1 MAEYGYN
8 NQGSNQPPIPPSNY
22 SYANQQYSHG
32 GQQSGGYQASAGM
45 TQPYVDASAY
55 ETPAIT
61 ETPTFDNARPAAH
74 ATQGSATKAATG
86 KQRGG
91 FGRTFVAGFLGAA
104 LACSLAGGGFAAYSA
119 MNGGDN
125 GSNSSASSTVLG
137 SSSSSTIEASEAD
150 DRAEAVADKVLPSVV
165 GIDVYT
171 NSGGA
176 SGWGSLFDS
185 GSDSLT
191 YSGLGSGVIISA
203 DGYILTNY
211 HVVEGADA
219 LQVTA
224 NGQEYEAQVVGVDE
238 SSDLAV
244 VKVDASDL
252 TPIELGESAELVP
265 GQWVMTVGSPFGL
278 EQSVATGIVSA
289 TSRTVT
295 VQDVSDDYSY
305 YFGGEQAGDVSIYS
319 NMIQTDAAI
328 NPGNSGGALVD
339 ANGRL
344 IGINA
349 VIESYS
355 GSYSGVGFAIPVDYA
370 IGIAQQIIDGETPTH
385 AQLGVS
391 ATTITSDIASR
402 YDLGVDSGAYVSA
415 VYEGSAADTAGLQ
428 QGDII
433 TAVDDTKV
441 ADATDLVAACRG
453 HQVGD
458 NVTIA
463 FVRDGQTQTVDVTL
477 GSDEQALGG
486 LSTEEST
493 AAPEQDMDN
502 PHGWMDDSNQ
512 GYGFDFGFGQGYD
525 GAQDESGQLD
535 AAA

>member
-1 MAEYGYN
+1 MSDNGYG
-8 NQGSNQPPIPPSNY
+8 NQGQPPVPPSNY
-22 SYANQQYSHG
+22 PYANQQTDSYTQANAYPTQSYST
-32 GQQSGGYQASAGM
+32 QNYTTQMPDY
-45 TQPYVDASAY
+45 TQPLHSAS
-55 ETPAIT
+55 T
-61 ETPTFDNARPAAH
+61 AAA
-74 ATQGSATKAATG
+74 ATQAPKQKKA
-86 KQRGG
+86 G
-91 FGRTFVAGFLGAA
+91 FGKTFLAGFLGAA
-104 LACSLAGGGFAAYSA
+104 LACAIAGGGFAAYSSTH
-119 MNGGDN
+119 GN
-125 GSNSSASSTVLG
+125 GSGSGSTVLG
-137 SSSSSTIEASEAD
+137 STSNTPITASEGD
-150 DRAEAVADKVLPSVV
+150 DRAEAVANKVLPSVV

-171 NSGGA
+171 SSSSA

-191 YSGLGSGVIISA
+191 YSGLGSGVIISS

-219 LQVTA
+219 LEVTA
-224 NGQEYEAQVVGVDE
+224 NGDDYEAEVVGVDE

-244 VKVDASDL
+244 IKIDAEGL
-252 TPIELGESAELVP
+252 TAIEIGDSESLVP

-295 VQDVSDDYSY
+295 VQNATTDDYSY
-305 YFGGEQAGDVSIYS
+305 YFGGASSGDVSIYS

-339 ANGRL
+339 ANGQL

-355 GSYSGVGFAIPVDYA
+355 GSYSGVGFAIPVSYA
-370 IGIAQQIIDGETPTH
+370 MNIAQQIIDGETPTH

-402 YDLGVDSGAYVSA
+402 YDLDVDEGAYVSA
-415 VYEGSAADTAGLQ
+415 VYEGSAASDAGLET
-428 QGDII
+428 GDII
-433 TAVDDTKV
+433 IAVDDTKITSS
-441 ADATDLVAACRG
+441 TDLVAACRS

-458 NVTIA
+458 EITITY
-463 FVRDGQTQTVDVTL
+463 VRDGKTDTVNVTL
-477 GSDEQALGG
+477 GSDEEN
-486 LSTEEST
+486 LS
-493 AAPEQDMDN
+493 AAPTTEQGEMQVDPHDQGMGEDGGSGDMFGFNFNFGGSYDEQD
-502 PHGWMDDSNQ
+502 S
-512 GYGFDFGFGQGYD
+512 
-525 GAQDESGQLD
+525 SGNTSG

>member
-1 MAEYGYN
+1 M
-8 NQGSNQPPIPPSNY
+8 
-22 SYANQQYSHG
+22 
-32 GQQSGGYQASAGM
+32 
-45 TQPYVDASAY
+45 
-55 ETPAIT
+55 
-61 ETPTFDNARPAAH
+61 
-74 ATQGSATKAATG
+74 
-86 KQRGG
+86 
-91 FGRTFVAGFLGAA
+91 
-104 LACSLAGGGFAAYSA
+104 
-119 MNGGDN
+119 
-125 GSNSSASSTVLG
+125 
-137 SSSSSTIEASEAD
+137 
-150 DRAEAVADKVLPSVV
+150 
-165 GIDVYT
+165 
-171 NSGGA
+171 
-176 SGWGSLFDS
+176 
-185 GSDSLT
+185 
-191 YSGLGSGVIISA
+191 
-203 DGYILTNY
+203 
-211 HVVEGADA
+211 
-219 LQVTA
+219 
-224 NGQEYEAQVVGVDE
+224 
-238 SSDLAV
+238 
-244 VKVDASDL
+244 
-252 TPIELGESAELVP
+252 
-265 GQWVMTVGSPFGL
+265 
-278 EQSVATGIVSA
+278 ATGIVSA

-433 TAVDDTKV
+433 IAVDDTKV
-441 ADATDLVAACRG
+441 TDATDLVAACRG

-458 NVTIA
+458 NVTIT

-486 LSTEEST
+486 LSTEESA
-493 AAPEQDMDN
+493 AAPEQNMDN
-502 PHGWMDDSNQ
+502 PHGWMDDSDQ

-525 GAQDESGQLD
+525 GAQDDSGQLD